1 MARRRGR
8 AIKAAD
14 GNMGAKNV
22 RNVTIARRDRSGAA
36 RRWWVVAWLLY
47 AVICGA
53 AIWSFAAV
61 FVPQERAETIE
72 LWRERL
78 STMAD
83 DRKAA
88 ITAWLDERRGDAHV
102 VAEYPT
108 VAILLA
114 GEQAVPDPLRPRELS
129 QRRIEGLL
137 DSERAAYG
145 YSGTYVIGS
154 TGQVVASGTGSP
166 PLDVTYQRMNS
177 EVLQS
182 GVAKLDF
189 HADTDG
195 SPMLVV
201 VAPVRLRGRTAG
213 TVLLSV
219 DPERWLYPLLRSA
232 PIPSATGES
241 LLARQVGDQIEF
253 LSPLRHRSA
262 RPLSFRLPASAELLA
277 AVAAIR
283 GEEGFKEYQ
292 DYRGVPVL
300 GAARRIPGTG
310 WGLVV
315 KVDRGE
321 ALAGFSRSVWQG
333 AWAIAGLLLAV
344 TGLGF
349 GARRAMT
356 ARSRREL
363 GESEAR
369 FALLRD
375 HARDGIWFMSR
386 DGVILDANESAAAM
400 LGCAREEVVGRN
412 LREFRPPKE
421 PDTVPS
427 LLDMVGRT
435 KGLVFETQHV
445 RRDGSVFPAEVF
457 SQVVTFHGEEVFLS
471 VYRDIT
477 ERKRAEEALRE
488 SEERYRLIAEN
499 TADVI
504 WTLDLATRRFTYVSP
519 SVERLR
525 GFSVAE
531 VLTQPFGASLTPDSL
546 RRVDAHLAAALAA
559 IAAGNQSART
569 GTVEADMPT
578 KDGGVVRTEV
588 VATALTDASG
598 RVTSVLGVTRDI
610 TERKRAE
617 AALRESEARYRSLFD
632 QSPIGIY
639 RTTPDGRILA
649 ANAALLWALGYA
661 SLEELT
667 ARNLDLDGYEPT
679 YPRQEFKER
688 IERDGEVIG
697 FESAWLKKDG
707 QVLGVRESAR
717 VVRGQ
722 DGKTLY
728 YEGTIEDVTAQR
740 RGEEERRHLV
750 AAIEQASETIVITDT
765 EGRIEYVNPAF
776 ERTSGYTR
784 DEANGQKLSML
795 DSGEHDD
802 AYYATLWQTITQSEM
817 WQGHFVNRRKDGSL
831 YEEEATI
838 SPIRDSRGTIVNFVE
853 VKRDVTQEMALQM
866 QLRQAQKMEA
876 VGILAGGV
884 AHDFNNLLQA
894 MLNNVEIVRGRHGDA
909 AQMAATMAELE
920 AEIRRGSALTRQL
933 LLFARRETAKPEPL
947 DLNEVIRSAARF
959 LRRLVR
965 ANVTFTVELADE
977 PLPVIADR
985 GQIDQVLMNLAVN
998 AADAMPDGGR
1008 LTIRSGRQGEE
1019 WVWFAAEDIGGG
1031 IPVEIRERIFEPFF
1045 TTKSTGKG
1053 TGLGLSVVHG
1063 IVTQHRGVVEIQ
1075 DVPGGGTSFRV
1086 ALPRAGSGEHPEV
1099 ILPTVD
1105 TSSSPAGHGERVLV
1119 VEDEEGARQGL
1130 AEILQMLGYDVV
1142 AVGSGE
1148 EAGLLPHDPGFDVL
1162 LTDMMLPG
1170 CAGSDLARGLL
1181 ERWPTLKVI
1190 LMSGYTEDEAVR
1202 RGALAG
1208 RLRFLQKPFD
1218 MATLAREIRAAL
1230 DSD

>member
-1 MARRRGR
+1 
-8 AIKAAD
+8 
-14 GNMGAKNV
+14 
-22 RNVTIARRDRSGAA
+22 
-36 RRWWVVAWLLY
+36 
-47 AVICGA
+47 
-53 AIWSFAAV
+53 
-61 FVPQERAETIE
+61 
-72 LWRERL
+72 
-78 STMAD
+78 
-83 DRKAA
+83 
-88 ITAWLDERRGDAHV
+88 
-102 VAEYPT
+102 
-108 VAILLA
+108 
-114 GEQAVPDPLRPRELS
+114 
-129 QRRIEGLL
+129 
-137 DSERAAYG
+137 
-145 YSGTYVIGS
+145 
-154 TGQVVASGTGSP
+154 
-166 PLDVTYQRMNS
+166 
-177 EVLQS
+177 
-182 GVAKLDF
+182 
-189 HADTDG
+189 
-195 SPMLVV
+195 
-201 VAPVRLRGRTAG
+201 
-213 TVLLSV
+213 
-219 DPERWLYPLLRSA
+219 
-232 PIPSATGES
+232 
-241 LLARQVGDQIEF
+241 
-253 LSPLRHRSA
+253 
-262 RPLSFRLPASAELLA
+262 
-277 AVAAIR
+277 
-283 GEEGFKEYQ
+283 
-292 DYRGVPVL
+292 
-300 GAARRIPGTG
+300 
-310 WGLVV
+310 
-315 KVDRGE
+315 
-321 ALAGFSRSVWQG
+321 
-333 AWAIAGLLLAV
+333 
-344 TGLGF
+344 
-349 GARRAMT
+349 
-356 ARSRREL
+356 
-363 GESEAR
+363 
-369 FALLRD
+369 
-375 HARDGIWFMSR
+375 
-386 DGVILDANESAAAM
+386 
-400 LGCAREEVVGRN
+400 
-412 LREFRPPKE
+412 
-421 PDTVPS
+421 
-427 LLDMVGRT
+427 
-435 KGLVFETQHV
+435 
-445 RRDGSVFPAEVF
+445 
-457 SQVVTFHGEEVFLS
+457 
-471 VYRDIT
+471 
-477 ERKRAEEALRE
+477 
-488 SEERYRLIAEN
+488 
-499 TADVI
+499 
-504 WTLDLATRRFTYVSP
+504 
-519 SVERLR
+519 
-525 GFSVAE
+525 
-531 VLTQPFGASLTPDSL
+531 
-546 RRVDAHLAAALAA
+546 
-559 IAAGNQSART
+559 
-569 GTVEADMPT
+569 
-578 KDGGVVRTEV
+578 

-617 AALRESEARYRSLFD
+617 VALRESEERHRSLFD

-649 ANAALLWALGYA
+649 ANGALLLALGYA

-717 VVRGQ
+717 VVRDQ

-784 DEANGQKLSML
+784 GEANGQKLSML

-894 MLNNVEIVRGRHGDA
+894 MLNNVELVQGRHGDA

-933 LLFARRETAKPEPL
+933 LLFARRETAKPERF
-947 DLNEVIRSAARF
+947 DLNDGIRGVATF

-965 ANVTFTVELADE
+965 ANISYSMDLADE
-977 PLPVIADR
+977 PLPVTADR
-985 GQIDQVLMNLAVN
+985 GQIDQVLMNLVVN
-998 AADAMPDGGR
+998 AADAMPGGGR

-1019 WVWFAAEDIGGG
+1019 WVWFAAEDTGSG
-1031 IPVEIRERIFEPFF
+1031 IPVEVRERIFEPFF
-1045 TTKSTGKG
+1045 TTKGKG

-1063 IVTQHRGVVEIQ
+1063 IVTQHGGVVTFE
-1075 DVPGGGTSFRV
+1075 DRPGGGTSFRV
-1086 ALPRAGSGEHPEV
+1086 ALPRTGSGEHPEV

-1130 AEILQMLGYDVV
+1130 AEILRMLAYDVV

-1190 LMSGYTEDEAVR
+1190 LMSGYAEDEAVR

-1208 RLRFLQKPFD
+1208 RIRFLQKPFD